1 MKLDKKL
8 NIVLDVSGGVVHA
21 MPVGYATFE
30 KYFEQLARL
39 FDALYTTIGA
49 LAAPR
54 VAALEL
60 RKLCQADGSWE
71 GQEGVENGLM
81 NEIYRLA
88 NYTLLSED
96 KKGWVTIPL
105 FDAIQN
111 GQLAG
116 QEKAEV
122 ANALVFFTCVSW
134 MHKQS
139 NVGFALHSMTQYW
152 GGQTTSLDC
161 TEYAASLPI
170 STEAENTGATATPSS
185 IPS

>member
-1 MKLDKKL
+1 MKINKKL
-8 NIVLDVSGGVVHA
+8 NIVLDVSGGQVHA
-21 MPVGYATFE
+21 MPIGYATFE

-60 RKLCQADGSWE
+60 RKLCMAEGTWE
-71 GQEGVENGLM
+71 GAEGVENGLM
-81 NEIYRLA
+81 NEIYRLS
-88 NYTLLSED
+88 NYISLTPD
-96 KKGWVTIPL
+96 KKGWQTIPL
-105 FDAIQN
+105 MDAIQQ
-111 GQLAG
+111 GLIEG

-134 MHKQS
+134 MHREA
-139 NVGFALHSMTQYW
+139 NVSLALHSMTQYW
-152 GGQTTSLDC
+152 GGATTLLDC

-170 STEAENTGATATPSS
+170 STEAVNSGATATPSP